1 MIMKNLQLTICVVV
15 LFLFACRNN
24 KQKTITCDSM
34 DDIVAKLEAVCLAS
48 HNSNRIFSIEERN
61 QGCKNNYEIVYLGH
75 LKTKNAQFELVQK
88 TILSGQEQ
96 DARRANVSLMLFEK
110 NKLYGEY
117 TRLNQFYSVSV
128 KSNTLIIHNKLMHC
142 TAKFKICD
150 SIPVQLFLPY
160 TCTDSVLNG
169 DMLYLTR
176 K

>member
-1 MIMKNLQLTICVVV
+1 MKKLQLTMYIVV

-24 KQKTITCDSM
+24 KQKTITYNSI
-34 DDIVAKLEAVCLAS
+34 DDAVAKLEAVCLAS

-75 LKTKNAQFELVQK
+75 LKTKNAQFELLQK

-96 DARRANVSLMLFEK
+96 DARRANVSLMLFE
-110 NKLYGEY
+110 NDKLYGEY
-117 TRLNQFYSVSV
+117 TELNNFYSVSV
-128 KSNTLIIHNKLMHC
+128 KSNTLIIHNKLIHRIS
-142 TAKFKICD
+142 KIKICD

>member
-1 MIMKNLQLTICVVV
+1 MKNLQLTMCIVV

-24 KQKTITCDSM
+24 KQETITYDSM
-34 DDIVAKLEAVCLAS
+34 DNAVVKLEAVCLAS

-75 LKTKNAQFELVQK
+75 LKTKNAQFELLQK

-96 DARRANVSLMLFEK
+96 DARRANVSLMLFKK

-117 TRLNQFYSVSV
+117 TGLNRFYSVNV

-150 SIPVQLFLPY
+150 SIPAQLFLPY